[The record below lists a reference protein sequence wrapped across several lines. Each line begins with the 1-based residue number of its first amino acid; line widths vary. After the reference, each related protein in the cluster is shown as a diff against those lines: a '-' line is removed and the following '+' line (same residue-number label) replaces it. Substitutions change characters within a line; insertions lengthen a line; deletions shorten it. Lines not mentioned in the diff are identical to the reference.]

1 MKTLLIEVTLEE
13 GESVMRG
20 ECVLCGWKFERVFTV
35 GDDER
40 ADAQDDLANK
50 HELNTNCEHPLEF
63 SERS

>member
-20 ECVLCGWKFERVFTV
+20 VCVLCGWKFERVYTV
-35 GDDER
+35 GDNER
-40 ADAQDDLANK
+40 EDAQYDLANR
-50 HELNTNCEHPLEF
+50 HELTNCEHLLEF

>member
-20 ECVLCGWKFERVFTV
+20 VCSYCGWKFELVYEV
-35 GDDER
+35 GDYER
-40 ADAQDDLANK
+40 EDAQDSLTNR
-50 HELNTNCEHPLEF
+50 HQLNTNCEHPLEF